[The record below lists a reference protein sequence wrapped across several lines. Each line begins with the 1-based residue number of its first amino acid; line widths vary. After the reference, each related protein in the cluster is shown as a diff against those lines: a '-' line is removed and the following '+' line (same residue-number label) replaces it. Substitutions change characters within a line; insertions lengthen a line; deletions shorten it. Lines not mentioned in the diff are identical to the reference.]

1 MMKHIN
7 PPKAEALNDYQST
20 YVNLIGTRN
29 VLSVL
34 ESQIL
39 DFKALLSEIPY
50 ESEDYSYA
58 EGKWTIKQLV
68 GHVIDTER
76 IMCYRAMCI
85 ARGEKASLPGFD
97 ENAYVNAASFNER
110 SLYDLGHEFG
120 AVREATIAL
129 FRYFTDAE
137 LDVKGVANNNPTTP
151 RILLFMIAGHHIH
164 HEKVLRE
171 RYAEVMI

>member
-1 MMKHIN
+1 M
-7 PPKAEALNDYQST
+7 PVS
-20 YVNLIGTRN
+20 
-29 VLSVL
+29 
-34 ESQIL
+34 
-39 DFKALLSEIPY
+39 
-50 ESEDYSYA
+50 
-58 EGKWTIKQLV
+58 
-68 GHVIDTER
+68 
-76 IMCYRAMCI
+76 
-85 ARGEKASLPGFD
+85 
-97 ENAYVNAASFNER
+97 
-110 SLYDLGHEFG
+110 